1 MMKQSDLIELI
12 GLSSTDPKL
21 VSFFEKY
28 QLGKLP
34 KTITPNQG
42 TKSIIYK
49 PLNISFWFKY
59 DITNDRFQPPISPK
73 NDDYKFVAYL
83 SSIQF
88 THQDDSAKKPDPKP
102 QDFWD
107 VIPAPVLSVEAIEK
121 IMGEATNTYSDQTIY
136 EMKMDPDTVL
146 KVFYTWDK
154 KKNLSAG
161 SAVSVIEQSELI
173 ESVYFESR
181 YNQESFPFSKRCAN
195 VMVKWLFDRRF
206 LCLSDA
212 IYKDGLAED
221 SDTIVKFVHQYLN
234 GHVWN
239 NQLMHVDYLR
249 SFLYYLPSNTNFYD
263 HQNNKHSF
271 YIRDIILICLDKK
284 ERFDLL
290 YNQDIRQSDQFLNDI
305 IFDSRLYNQMSMI
318 LNSKFDNFIK
328 LKEGMPN

>member
-12 GLSSTDPKL
+12 GLASNDPKL
-21 VSFFEKY
+21 LMFFEKY

-42 TKSIIYK
+42 SKSIIYK

-88 THQDDSAKKPDPKP
+88 THQEDSAKKPDPKP

-107 VIPAPVLSVEAIEK
+107 VIPAPILSVEAIEK
-121 IMGEATNTYSDQTIY
+121 IMGEAASTYSDESIY

-154 KKNLSAG
+154 KKNLSA
-161 SAVSVIEQSELI
+161 SSNVSVIEQSELI
-173 ESVYFESR
+173 SSVYFESR
-181 YNQESFPFSKRCAN
+181 YNQESFAFSKRCAN
-195 VMVKWLFDRRF
+195 LIVKWLFDRRF
-206 LCLSDA
+206 LALSDA
-212 IYKDGLAED
+212 IYQDGLAAD
-221 SDTIVKFVHQYLN
+221 SDAIVKFVHQYCN

-239 NQLMHVDYLR
+239 NQLLPVDHLR
-249 SFLYYLPSNTNFYD
+249 SFLYYLPRNTNFYD
-263 HQNNKHSF
+263 NQGNKYSF
-271 YIRDIILICLDKK
+271 YIQDIILVCLGKK
-284 ERFDLL
+284 ESFDIL
-290 YNQDIRQSDQFLNDI
+290 YDQDITQSDQFLNEI
-305 IFDSRLYNQMSMI
+305 IFDSRLYNQMSLI
-318 LNSKFDNFIK
+318 LNTKFDYFIT
-328 LKEGMPN
+328 LKERNSN